1 MMRQWLQRSS
11 RGQDEFAAIK
21 ASVAT
26 IEFRPDG
33 QIIDANDLFCDTV
46 GYPRSEL
53 QGAHHRLLCPSD
65 VVQSSE
71 YAQFWQRLAGG
82 ESFGGKFKRRHRDGS
97 ILWLEAT
104 YIPVRNRQGQV
115 SKILK
120 LANDI
125 TRRAADA
132 MHTNSLVSALD
143 RSMAVIEFEPDG
155 TVITANDNFLRA
167 MGYRLEEIEGRNH
180 SQFCT
185 QAYRSSHDYQ
195 RFWEQLQSGQFYAGQ
210 CERVTKSGQT
220 VLLDATYNPILDD
233 QGQVVR
239 VIKLAS
245 DISEQVKRQ
254 EAEREGARIAYQT
267 AQETEQLS
275 REGEAIIRHATQD
288 MQALAR
294 QVQAAAAQVGQL
306 DRQIRQITTIVDSI
320 QTIAQQTNLL
330 SLNAAI
336 EAARAGESGQGFA
349 VVAGEVRKLAVST
362 AQATSGIT
370 SLIEAIREETNRVV
384 ESMSG
389 SLSQVESSVSLV
401 NQAGASIQQIH
412 QGAEQVVQVV
422 QRFSD
427 R

>member
-11 RGQDEFAAIK
+11 RGQEEFAAIK

-26 IEFRPDG
+26 IEFSPDG
-33 QIIDANDLFCDTV
+33 QILDANDLFCQTV

-53 QGAHHRLLCPSD
+53 QGAHHRLLCPPELA
-65 VVQSSE
+65 QSSE
-71 YAQFWQRLAGG
+71 YAQFWQRLASG

-97 ILWLEAT
+97 TLWLEAT
-104 YIPVRNRQGQV
+104 YIPVRDRRGRV
-115 SKILK
+115 SKIVK

-125 TRRAADA
+125 TTRAADA
-132 MHTNSLVSALD
+132 LHSQSLITALD

-155 TVITANDNFLRA
+155 SIITANDNFLRA
-167 MGYRLEEIEGRNH
+167 MGYRLEELEGRNH

-185 QAYRSSHDYQ
+185 PAYRASSDYQ
-195 RFWEQLQSGQFYAGQ
+195 HFWERLRQGHFYAGQ

-233 QGQVVR
+233 QGQVQR
-239 VIKLAS
+239 VIKFAS

-275 REGEAIIRHATQD
+275 REGEAIIRRATEN
-288 MQALAR
+288 MQALAE
-294 QVQAAAAQVGQL
+294 QVQAAAGQVTQL
-306 DRQIRQITTIVDSI
+306 DRQTRQITAIVDSI

-370 SLIEAIREETNRVV
+370 ALIEAIRAETNRVV

-389 SLSQVESSVSLV
+389 SLRQVESSVSLV
-401 NQAGASIQQIH
+401 NQAGDSIQQIH
-412 QGAEQVVQVV
+412 AGAEQVVQVV